1 MDKKHSVLV
10 VDARDASTTS
20 CVGGTRRKKIIK
32 RFLHKSTDEA
42 WLTKFTC
49 KLGMEILLADKVHKQ
64 EPQREMWL
72 YV

>member
-1 MDKKHSVLV
+1 MHVTHQPQVAWV
-10 VDARDASTTS
+10 VH
-20 CVGGTRRKKIIK
+20 VEKKIIK